1 MKAKQKKGMMG
12 KAKEMAGQIKSQQ
25 DKKTK
30 NIEEKMETKTTYA
43 EMVKTGTSQELGT
56 TIANIAIISACTNPG
71 HRIDFYHVI
80 PNLANGDCSF
90 ESVTDQLNNS
100 RNSVANSDFSK
111 CGAGKFEDPNVLR
124 LAVAEDLKG
133 NRLAQERM
141 GMLDEPE
148 RYQREVEKLQV
159 PGVWN
164 VPAGDLVLPGIA
176 FTTKKNI
183 LVYHTN
189 PNNGFSPI
197 SVVSPS
203 ELGGNAD
210 SDISIVLAYSGSHY
224 EGLVPNTAN
233 DVAKSIELVDAYIR
247 GDYKVT
253 AHDIPIL
260 RERLPVE
267 LQEERVLQLAI
278 RESQLQRVR
287 EEELEIT
294 RSQLQQDKAREL
306 DIAIRQSQITAEKTA
321 AEKDAADKADAV
333 KAEAEKAAAE
343 KAAAEKTAAE
353 KTAAEKVDKEKSDA
367 EMAAAEKAAAEKA
380 DAEKAA
386 ADKAAAE
393 KAAAAKAAAEKA
405 KAEKKLLHK
414 KNRQARKSR
423 QDRDESRQR
432 GRKGQSNG
440 QELNNDDKVAKLS

>member
-1 MKAKQKKGMMG
+1 
-12 KAKEMAGQIKSQQ
+12 MA
-25 DKKTK
+25 
-30 NIEEKMETKTTYA
+30 TYA
-43 EMVKTGTSQELGT
+43 EKVKIGKDESIGRM
-56 TIANIAIISACTNPG
+56 IADIAIIAAATNPG
-71 HRIDFYHVI
+71 YEIDFVHLI
-80 PNLANGDCSF
+80 PNLANGNCAA
-90 ESVTDQLNNS
+90 EAVTDQLNNS
-100 RNSVANSDFSK
+100 RNSDTNSDFST
-111 CGAGKFEDPNVLR
+111 CGAGRFEDPQALR
-124 LAVAEDLKG
+124 AAVVDDLTK
-133 NRLAQERM
+133 NRLAQTKV
-141 GMLDEPE
+141 GKSDDPE
-148 RYQREVEKLQV
+148 GYRKEVEQLKV

-164 VPAGDLVLPGIA
+164 IEAGDLFLPGIA
-176 FTTKKNI
+176 FTTRKTI
-183 LVYHTN
+183 LVYNTN

-197 SVVSPS
+197 SVVSPL
-203 ELGGNAD
+203 ELGGTTD
-210 SDISIVLAYSGSHY
+210 SGIPIVLCYSGSHY
-224 EGLVPNTAN
+224 EGLVPNTED
-233 DVAKSIELVDAYIR
+233 DVVKTIELVEAYSA
-247 GDYKVT
+247 GYNVT

-260 RERLPVE
+260 KEQLPQVE
-267 LQEERVLQLAI
+267 LQEEEVLQLAI

-287 EEELEIT
+287 EEELE
-294 RSQLQQDKAREL
+294 RDKAREL

-321 AEKDAADKADAV
+321 AKKDAADKADAV

-343 KAAAEKTAAE
+343 KAAAE

-380 DAEKAA
+380 DAEKAAAEKAAADRAAAEKAAADKAAAEKAAAENAA

-423 QDRDESRQR
+423 QDRDESRRR

>member
-1 MKAKQKKGMMG
+1 
-12 KAKEMAGQIKSQQ
+12 MA
-25 DKKTK
+25 
-30 NIEEKMETKTTYA
+30 TYA
-43 EMVKTGTSQELGT
+43 EKVKIGKDESMGRM
-56 TIANIAIISACTNPG
+56 IADIAIIAAATNPG
-71 HRIDFYHVI
+71 YEIDFVHLI
-80 PNLANGDCSF
+80 PNLANGNCAA
-90 ESVTDQLNNS
+90 EAVTDQLNNS
-100 RNSVANSDFSK
+100 RNSDTNSDFST
-111 CGAGKFEDPNVLR
+111 CGAGRFEDPQALR
-124 LAVAEDLKG
+124 AAVVDDLTK
-133 NRLAQERM
+133 NRLAQTKV
-141 GMLDEPE
+141 GKSDDPE
-148 RYQREVEKLQV
+148 GYRKEVEQLKV

-164 VPAGDLVLPGIA
+164 IEAGDLFLPGIA
-176 FTTKKNI
+176 FTTRKTI
-183 LVYHTN
+183 LVYNTN
-189 PNNGFSPI
+189 PNNGFCPI

-203 ELGGNAD
+203 ELGGTTD
-210 SDISIVLAYSGSHY
+210 SDIPIVLCYSGSHY
-224 EGLVPNTAN
+224 EGLLPNTED
-233 DVAKSIELVDAYIR
+233 DVVKTIELVEAYSA
-247 GDYKVT
+247 GYNVT

-260 RERLPVE
+260 KEQLPQVE
-267 LQEERVLQLAI
+267 LQEEEVLQLAI

-287 EEELEIT
+287 EEELE
-294 RSQLQQDKAREL
+294 RDKAREL

-321 AEKDAADKADAV
+321 AKKDAADKADAV

-343 KAAAEKTAAE
+343 KAAVE

-380 DAEKAA
+380 DAEKAAAEKAAADRAAAEKAAADKAAAEKAAAENAA

-423 QDRDESRQR
+423 QDRDESRRR